1 MTGHLEQQSAFDVY
15 PFGFSADNVK
25 NEDHQPLEGQLALS
39 LEMLWILLGIRAD
52 AAGKISENMFK
63 KSGGL
68 ACKFHARSV
77 P

>member
-1 MTGHLEQQSAFDVY
+1 M
-15 PFGFSADNVK
+15 K

-52 AAGKISENMFK
+52 AAGKKSENMFN